1 MIVSCDMK
9 PDKMVAKQAQKAH
22 VKLNQFNSTFTYRG
36 KTWIKL
42 FRTYIKPSMMYASEA
57 WRPSTKEG
65 INKLEQVQR
74 RALKMAGELTDRT
87 TYKEACRKAGLNM
100 IEEELEEADMVRV
113 FRILNGDDKIKK
125 ETFWHME
132 EAREGA
138 GRRRFREKEIR
149 RTIAVQRRDVR
160 KTSFG
165 SRIQDPWNK
174 LEDSVK
180 LAKNPRAFRK
190 AYKKS

>member
-1 MIVSCDMK
+1 
-9 PDKMVAKQAQKAH
+9 
-22 VKLNQFNSTFTYRG
+22 
-36 KTWIKL
+36 
-42 FRTYIKPSMMYASEA
+42 
-57 WRPSTKEG
+57 
-65 INKLEQVQR
+65 
-74 RALKMAGELTDRT
+74 
-87 TYKEACRKAGLNM
+87 M

-113 FRILNGDDKIKK
+113 FRILNGDDKVKK
-125 ETFWHME
+125 ETLWQME

-149 RTIAVQRRDVR
+149 RTIALQQRDIR

-165 SRIQDPWNK
+165 SQIQDPWNK

-190 AYKKS
+190 AYKKSKNLV